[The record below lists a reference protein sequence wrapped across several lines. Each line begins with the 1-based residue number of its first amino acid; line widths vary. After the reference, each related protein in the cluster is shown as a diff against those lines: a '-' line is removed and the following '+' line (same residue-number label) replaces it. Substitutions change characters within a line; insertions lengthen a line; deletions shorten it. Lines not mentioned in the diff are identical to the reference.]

1 MSFLPD
7 QFNIPTITTTTLGK
21 NMLFFLKFIDYLLAA
36 VAIASFAI
44 IYFDSSNQDHVIA
57 ASVALT
63 LAIGLFI
70 FNRQSVNSAKKKAE
84 KNQMSRKAKL
94 YTSLLSKNTQIDHNT
109 VLPARAK
116 ALEYAQDLIDDYKSS
131 RDLNRTLYY
140 VLQIS
145 TVILSGV
152 TPILV
157 LVDKLEAGQA
167 WLKWLPVICPAVASI
182 VASVVTS
189 FPFEKN
195 WMAASTA
202 VELLE
207 SEQEKFILGI
217 TPAYRCYD
225 IPEEDKQQQK
235 ISQAVELFI
244 NQVNSIHLPQV
255 QQKTDSDTANTEKQD
270 SPKPEEAT
278 TEQKVTP

>member
-1 MSFLPD
+1 M
-7 QFNIPTITTTTLGK
+7 
-21 NMLFFLKFIDYLLAA
+21 
-36 VAIASFAI
+36 
-44 IYFDSSNQDHVIA
+44 
-57 ASVALT
+57 
-63 LAIGLFI
+63 
-70 FNRQSVNSAKKKAE
+70 
-84 KNQMSRKAKL
+84 
-94 YTSLLSKNTQIDHNT
+94 
-109 VLPARAK
+109 
-116 ALEYAQDLIDDYKSS
+116 
-131 RDLNRTLYY
+131 
-140 VLQIS
+140 
-145 TVILSGV
+145 
-152 TPILV
+152 
-157 LVDKLEAGQA
+157 DKLEAGQN

-195 WMAASTA
+195 WMAANTA

-244 NQVNSIHLPQV
+244 NQVNSIHLPQA
-255 QQKTDSDTANTEKQD
+255 QQQTDSDQVNKERQD

-278 TEQKVTP
+278 TEQRLVV